1 MLVSIA
7 KHAETSMGRGTDSK
21 LEKRKAK
28 VRSAWISFAG
38 RIVAQILGAAAT
50 VGFALIVL
58 HRAPVAQSEPIAAPV
73 PVQRGSATVPTAT
86 AGPMVAVLPFQTY
99 AATRDYDHIAGAM
112 ADLLVTQL
120 ATGSDLKVASATSAM
135 RFHGGPATVPEIG
148 RQLGVSHIVE
158 GSVAISGGRARIVAQ
173 LIDAASDQ
181 HVWARSYETTVD
193 DALALENRMAAE
205 IARDVL
211 NALARVRDG
220 L

>member
-1 MLVSIA
+1 
-7 KHAETSMGRGTDSK
+7 
-21 LEKRKAK
+21 
-28 VRSAWISFAG
+28 
-38 RIVAQILGAAAT
+38 
-50 VGFALIVL
+50 
-58 HRAPVAQSEPIAAPV
+58 
-73 PVQRGSATVPTAT
+73 
-86 AGPMVAVLPFQTY
+86 
-99 AATRDYDHIAGAM
+99 M